1 MTAEQHKSS
10 DKSGGSALSAAKTAS
25 SLARHTLLATAAS
38 QHYQLCYKALQS
50 LETYWAGTKYILTV
64 LDQKFQGVGDPLL
77 YTVEEGESAMEAP
90 RPEPAF
96 TSPGWR
102 RKLSWGPYLYNPNVV
117 GMQGTW
123 MEKAGQMPGS
133 PSDLSKGEH
142 NDQYSHERCCDAIT
156 NL

>member
-1 MTAEQHKSS
+1 MTVEQHKSS
-10 DKSGGSALSAAKTAS
+10 DKTDGSALSATKTAN

-77 YTVEEGESAMEAP
+77 YTVEEGESSMEQP

-102 RKLSWGPYLYNPNVV
+102 RKLSWGPYWYSPNMM
-117 GMQGTW
+117 GMEGNWIRGGQLPGT
-123 MEKAGQMPGS
+123 
-133 PSDLSKGEH
+133 PSDLSKGE
-142 NDQYSHERCCDAIT
+142 NAGWSQCGGGCCDDC
-156 NL
+156 